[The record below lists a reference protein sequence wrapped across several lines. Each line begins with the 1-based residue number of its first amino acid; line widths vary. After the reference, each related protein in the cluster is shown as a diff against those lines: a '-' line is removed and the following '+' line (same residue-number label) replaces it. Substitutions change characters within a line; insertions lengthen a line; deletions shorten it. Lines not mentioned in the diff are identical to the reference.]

1 MNGLL
6 LAQGLGKG
14 TALDPA
20 APIVA
25 TLASFLV
32 PSFLRDGLYDYVARN
47 RFKWFGESPECRLWD
62 DRFDERF
69 IGELELFSGQ

>member
-14 TALDPA
+14 TALDAA
-20 APIVA
+20 APSVA

-32 PSFLRDGLYDYVARN
+32 PSFLRDGIYDYVARN
-47 RFKWFGESPECRLWD
+47 RINWFGESPECRLWD

-69 IGELELFSGQ
+69 VGEIE